1 MAYILNTITDDYE
14 DIDSAL
20 QRIERAARALRWI
33 KRWGNC
39 ELPCQRG
46 VDGHDPPENLVR
58 AQLEV
63 YNSNLAQCNP
73 LDAILP

>member
-1 MAYILNTITDDYE
+1 MAYIVNTITDDYE

-33 KRWGNC
+33 TRWGNC

-46 VDGHDPPENLVR
+46 VDGHDPPDNLVR
-58 AQLEV
+58 AQLDV
-63 YNSNLAQCNP
+63 YNSNLARCNQ
-73 LDAILP
+73 LGVVL

>member
-1 MAYILNTITDDYE
+1 MAYIVNTITDDYE

-33 KRWGNC
+33 KQWGNC

-46 VDGHDPPENLVR
+46 DDAHDPPDDVVR

-63 YNSNLAQCNP
+63 YNSNLTRCDP
-73 LDAILP
+73 LDVILP

>member
-1 MAYILNTITDDYE
+1 MAYIVNTITDDYE

-33 KRWGNC
+33 TQWGNC
-39 ELPCQRG
+39 ELPCQQG
-46 VDGHDPPENLVR
+46 ADAHDPPDEVVT

-73 LDAILP
+73 LDVILP